1 MIAVQHATTFNQRL
15 ALLSNSQRWHL
26 STNFF
31 GEDVGDQGRMSSESS
46 RMMFLEGVIIS
57 RFDLILGPTP
67 AAVYPKGFLTD
78 EVAKKVA
85 EEAMLLLSAAKQ
97 RSYCSVMSLHEIDK
111 LGIVGLELD
120 PIENAIGIITIFDKQ
135 ADGLIWR
142 TYPSIRSLTMGEMQN
157 ARRRPSDVALRIF
170 DGLEKLAAQP
180 DENKDMGRLLEEL
193 ENSIEKTLLSV
204 TRFTC
209 SPKPDEPEP
218 SSPNIEGKIAQL
230 LAALE
235 DTRIILKE
243 RLNKRS

>member
-1 MIAVQHATTFNQRL
+1 
-15 ALLSNSQRWHL
+15 
-26 STNFF
+26 
-31 GEDVGDQGRMSSESS
+31 VGDQGRMPSESS
-46 RMMFLEGVIIS
+46 SMTFLEGVIIS

-67 AAVYPKGFLTD
+67 AAIHPKGFLTD

-97 RSYCSVMSLHEIDK
+97 RSYCSIMSLHEIGK
-111 LGIVGLELD
+111 LSVVGLELD
-120 PIENAIGIITIFDKQ
+120 PIENAIGIITIFDRQ

-142 TYPSIRSLTMGEMQN
+142 TYPLIRSLTMGEMQN

-170 DGLEKLAAQP
+170 DGMERIATQP
-180 DENKDMGRLLEEL
+180 DENKDAGRLLEEL

-209 SPKPDEPEP
+209 SCEQNKLDP
-218 SSPNIEGKIAQL
+218 SSLSIEGKIAQL

-235 DTRIILKE
+235 DTRITLKE
-243 RLNKRS
+243 RLNKQG